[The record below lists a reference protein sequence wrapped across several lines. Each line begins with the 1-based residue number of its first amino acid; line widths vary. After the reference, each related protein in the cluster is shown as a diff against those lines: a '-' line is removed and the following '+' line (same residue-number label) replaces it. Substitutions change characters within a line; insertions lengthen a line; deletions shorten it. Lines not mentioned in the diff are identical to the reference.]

1 MNYYGTNWP
10 INTAVTP
17 LTYLRLD
24 LPCMDTLLRLISTT
38 PLSDTLRQLH
48 VKIGH
53 SRSPVSISN
62 LSIRMNSLHTF
73 SFVQT
78 FFSTLTIEWTIF
90 EMLTSSNVMPILRR
104 ANVSIFIDISDLNR
118 IGSSPLFTDYRHVDV
133 HFGIN
138 LINCPQYINVT
149 QYIPRGNR
157 FHPREIVSV
166 TFLVKHV
173 SNRLEWLT
181 GDDPFNRGS
190 QYHHHMW
197 YTLPWGFDEFFYEYL
212 PEKWIIKVHVFE
224 KPEKVTTIGQSSL
237 RTFDA
242 SSQMWPLPICS
253 LPHVVLS
260 DCIETLNLSYY
271 NTPIPINFLS
281 TLRNITL
288 ANSINCLN
296 DCSLLPITIRSI
308 RILLFYT
315 HPNYMLPNWP
325 VMFDSLS
332 KLSELT
338 SLRIFMYDLPKT
350 IDDRNCQTIAKA
362 ATLFSDFGFY
372 FRYKFD
378 ISDGSEFETIF
389 NDHAKF
395 ITQLCHCILSLC
407 LDKQPYYSVDNEH
420 CGLTMWF

>member
-1 MNYYGTNWP
+1 MALITRFDDLPDLVLIELFSYLSSIDILCGFIHLNYRLTTLINERGFFYYINLSSARYHQFNAILQYLPLNDIQSLTIDNNASPLQLTRWPYLSRLRTLRVIGAIGQLIATILLTRLPALRSLDLGMNYYGTNWP

-253 LPHVVLS
+253 LPHV
-260 DCIETLNLSYY
+260 
-271 NTPIPINFLS
+271 
-281 TLRNITL
+281 
-288 ANSINCLN
+288 
-296 DCSLLPITIRSI
+296 
-308 RILLFYT
+308 
-315 HPNYMLPNWP
+315 
-325 VMFDSLS
+325 
-332 KLSELT
+332 
-338 SLRIFMYDLPKT
+338 
-350 IDDRNCQTIAKA
+350 
-362 ATLFSDFGFY
+362 
-372 FRYKFD
+372 
-378 ISDGSEFETIF
+378 
-389 NDHAKF
+389 
-395 ITQLCHCILSLC
+395 
-407 LDKQPYYSVDNEH
+407 
-420 CGLTMWF
+420 

>member
-1 MNYYGTNWP
+1 
-10 INTAVTP
+10 
-17 LTYLRLD
+17 
-24 LPCMDTLLRLISTT
+24 
-38 PLSDTLRQLH
+38 
-48 VKIGH
+48 
-53 SRSPVSISN
+53 
-62 LSIRMNSLHTF
+62 
-73 SFVQT
+73 
-78 FFSTLTIEWTIF
+78 
-90 EMLTSSNVMPILRR
+90 
-104 ANVSIFIDISDLNR
+104 
-118 IGSSPLFTDYRHVDV
+118 
-133 HFGIN
+133 
-138 LINCPQYINVT
+138 
-149 QYIPRGNR
+149 
-157 FHPREIVSV
+157 
-166 TFLVKHV
+166 
-173 SNRLEWLT
+173 
-181 GDDPFNRGS
+181 
-190 QYHHHMW
+190 MW

-224 KPEKVTTIGQSSL
+224 KPEKVTTIGKSSL

-325 VMFDSLS
+325 VVFDSLS

-350 IDDRNCQTIAKA
+350 IDDRNCQTIAKT

-378 ISDGSEFETIF
+378 MSDGSEFETIF